1 MKENKKSIDKD
12 SIIKMYSD
20 LKKIETKQEESYIVI
35 KKHEEDKSVIK
46 ENDGK

>member
-35 KKHEEDKSVIK
+35 KA
-46 ENDGK
+46 